1 MEKRLG
7 KVITNRRKKAPFEGM
22 AVEQKKL
29 IEEIVC
35 LKDEDEEKKL
45 IRLLD
50 YKIDDSIIEKNED
63 GSPKQRIAIRY
74 NVIDHVEHKKGKK
87 IQFIFGGRNIILF
100 LALK

>member
-35 LKDEDEEKKL
+35 LKDEDEEKKFDPITGL
-45 IRLLD
+45 QNR
-50 YKIDDSIIEKNED
+50 
-63 GSPKQRIAIRY
+63 
-74 NVIDHVEHKKGKK
+74 
-87 IQFIFGGRNIILF
+87 
-100 LALK
+100 